1 MKIRYKYYVTDDKL
15 ARMLTMNGL
24 QRYLPDQRFLIL
36 LNRFIIRYDESQCN
50 KEKIVKDAY
59 LFCVGY
65 FLKYQQDYE
74 NPHLKGPSNIIAVLS
89 SALLSPNFH
98 TIPDTVSLERVLYFY
113 KFIVEYIIWNDHDV
127 ETIFKKQKVSFDQ
140 HSFSAKAKATKSKP
154 RQI

>member
-1 MKIRYKYYVTDDKL
+1 MNKL
-15 ARMLTMNGL
+15 N
-24 QRYLPDQRFLIL
+24 RYLPDQKFLIL
-36 LNRFIIRYDESQCN
+36 LNRFILRYDESDCN

-98 TIPDTVSLERVLYFY
+98 SIPNTISLERVLYFY
-113 KFIVEYIIWNDHDV
+113 KFIVEYIVWNEYEV
-127 ETIFKKQKVSFDQ
+127 EKNFISHKMNYEKENSHNRNNQLKKN
-140 HSFSAKAKATKSKP
+140 
-154 RQI
+154 RI

>member
-1 MKIRYKYYVTDDKL
+1 MRYKYYVTDDKL

-36 LNRFIIRYDESQCN
+36 LNRFIVRYDESECN

-89 SALLSPNFH
+89 SALLSPNYH
-98 TIPDTVSLERVLYFY
+98 TISSTIGLERVLYFY
-113 KFIVEYIIWNDHDV
+113 KFIVEYVIWN
-127 ETIFKKQKVSFDQ
+127 EYEAEKTFRGQKKNFECRPEAKCQRRKVN
-140 HSFSAKAKATKSKP
+140 K
-154 RQI
+154 